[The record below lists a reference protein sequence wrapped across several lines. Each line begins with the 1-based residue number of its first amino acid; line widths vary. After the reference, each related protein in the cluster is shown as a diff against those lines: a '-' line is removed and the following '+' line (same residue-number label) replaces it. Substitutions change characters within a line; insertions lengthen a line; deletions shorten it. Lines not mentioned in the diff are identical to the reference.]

1 MLQAHV
7 CGDAS
12 AVVSEEAQ
20 PKLLVVNHMASL
32 CFHTPLHRVLYRHK
46 GWKKSGM
53 RDVQTS
59 RGILAA
65 SPLQLLVCELY
76 KGKASGGTIGQP
88 FDVHAFHL
96 QLFPFGAWF
105 PTSSRS
111 RTMPKDVQRKL
122 GKILGRN
129 RTHSGSFSF
138 MFIEFYWV
146 YCIEFKSPAVIPP
159 GHTLQSDQWP
169 CLHWYFFAGRQQRQ
183 WWPRPVD
190 HSTWKVTCREAMTPF
205 LDCQLTITRAGQRMS
220 KAQSWDSF
228 RLQRIQLSV

>member
-59 RGILAA
+59 RESWQLHPCSSLSANFTKAKPLEEPSGNRLMSTLSTCSCFHLEHDFLRLAA
-65 SPLQLLVCELY
+65 PGQCPRTCKESWER
-76 KGKASGGTIGQP
+76 SWEEIGLIRA
-88 FDVHAFHL
+88 HFH
-96 QLFPFGAWF
+96 
-105 PTSSRS
+105 S
-111 RTMPKDVQRKL
+111 
-122 GKILGRN
+122 I
-129 RTHSGSFSF
+129 SF

-146 YCIEFKSPAVIPP
+146 YCIEFKNPAVIPP

-190 HSTWKVTCREAMTPF
+190 HSTWKVTCREAMTPL
-205 LDCQLTITRAGQRMS
+205 LDCELTISRAGQRMS
-220 KAQSWDSF
+220 KTQSWDSF
-228 RLQRIQLSV
+228 RL